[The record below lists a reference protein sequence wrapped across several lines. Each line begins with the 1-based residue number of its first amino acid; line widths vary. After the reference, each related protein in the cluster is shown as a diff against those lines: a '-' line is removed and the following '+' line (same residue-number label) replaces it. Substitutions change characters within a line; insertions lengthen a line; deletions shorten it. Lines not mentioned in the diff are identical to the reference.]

1 MKAETAVGDPKVADG
16 FIRIEGLVKRF
27 GGVPALKG
35 VSLSIRRGEFLSIL
49 GPSGCGKTTLLRSI
63 AGFVEPTSGEIWIDG
78 RNVNKDPPNHRPV
91 NTVFQN
97 YALFPHMT
105 VAQNIAFGPR
115 RRGVPK
121 SAIAGQIDE
130 VLAMVSMESFGHR
143 YPRELSGGQQQRIAL
158 ARAIINKPKV
168 LLLDEPLG
176 ALDLKLRKRMQVE
189 LKRLHERLGITFVYV
204 THDQEEALVMSDRIA
219 VMNVGEIVQL
229 GTGEAIY
236 RQPASR
242 YVADFIGEANL
253 IDCILDGAGAIR
265 LGPTLPPLPY
275 RVQPPSTVNGHSAGQ
290 GKATLMVRPEDIRL
304 GEGGEGDSVV
314 LQAKLRDKIFVGQS
328 WRLIAVLESGQ
339 EIVVQPGFSPHAERI
354 SRGDEMKIWWLRA
367 RSQVLDE

>member
-1 MKAETAVGDPKVADG
+1 MKIENVVGDPKVADD
-16 FIRIEGLVKRF
+16 FIRIEALVKRY
-27 GGVPALKG
+27 GAVPALKG
-35 VSLSIRRGEFLSIL
+35 ISLTIRRGEFLSIL
-49 GPSGCGKTTLLRSI
+49 GPSGCGKTTLLRAI

-78 RNVNKDPPNHRPV
+78 RPINHEPPNRRPV

-105 VAQNIAFGPR
+105 VAENIAFGPR
-115 RRGVPK
+115 RSGMPK
-121 SAIAGQIDE
+121 SQIAAQIDE
-130 VLAMVSMESFGHR
+130 VLAMVSMEGYGGR

-189 LKRLHERLGITFVYV
+189 LKRLHQRLGITFVYV

-229 GTGEAIY
+229 GTGEEVY
-236 RQPASR
+236 RQPVSR

-253 IDCILDGAGAIR
+253 IDCVVDGGGTLR
-265 LGPTLPPLPY
+265 LAPSLPPLPY
-275 RVQPPSTVNGHSAGQ
+275 RAGQAPAVNGQNVAL
-290 GKATLMVRPEDIRL
+290 GKATLMIRPEDISL
-304 GEGGEGDSVV
+304 GDADDPGNVV
-314 LQAKLRDKIFVGQS
+314 VSAKLRDKVFVGQS
-328 WRLIAVLESGQ
+328 WRLFAVLDSGQ
-339 EIVVQPGFSPHAERI
+339 EIVVQPGFSPSAERI
-354 SRGDEMKIWWLRA
+354 GLGETTRLWWPLARGR
-367 RSQVLDE
+367 VLGE